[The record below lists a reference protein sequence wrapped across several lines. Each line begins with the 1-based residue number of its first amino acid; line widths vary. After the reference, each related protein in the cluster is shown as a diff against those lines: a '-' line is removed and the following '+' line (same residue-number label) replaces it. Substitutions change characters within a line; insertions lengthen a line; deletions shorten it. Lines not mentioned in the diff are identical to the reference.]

1 MPLAQHAASISA
13 TRKQALLSKHS
24 LLEDRLQELQHHPSA
39 SDTEIRNLKRQK
51 LRVKEEIEQLI

>member
-1 MPLAQHAASISA
+1 MPLAQHAASLSA

-24 LLEDRLQELQHHPSA
+24 LLEDRLQELLHHPSA

-51 LRVKEEIEQLI
+51 LRVKEEIEQLL